1 MAAAPNFGV
10 LIFGRLVVGFGV
22 GLASMIVPVYL
33 SKLPALVFFFLKKL
47 LSINGTCA
55 LI

>member
-10 LIFGRLVVGFGV
+10 LILGRLVVGFGV

-33 SKLPALVFFFLKKL
+33 SKLPRSGDFFKVTLHKWNMYL
-47 LSINGTCA
+47 D